1 MKPASEVVYIVDDDE
16 CVRDGLSELLTSMK
30 IENKTFCSAEE
41 YLAFDRS
48 DSCACLILDVH
59 LPELSG
65 LELQQQLRGGPSP
78 PSVFISGRGDVPS
91 TVRAMKAGAIEF
103 LTKPIEPGALVP
115 AIRAAFAEDLCKR
128 KKRAELAA
136 LQRRFSVLTPR
147 EKAVLPLVVSGMLN
161 KQAAH
166 LLGITEVTLQ
176 VHRGQI
182 MRKMEAGSFAEL
194 VRMAE
199 KLGIGPPDEMV

>member
-16 CVRDGLSELLTSMK
+16 GVRDALSELLTSINIK
-30 IENKTFCSAEE
+30 NKTFGSAEE

-48 DSCACLILDVH
+48 DACACLILDVH

-65 LELQQQLRGGPSP
+65 LELQQKLGCGPSP
-78 PSVFISGRGDVPS
+78 PIVFISGRGDVPS

-103 LTKPIEPGALVP
+103 FTKPIEPGALIP
-115 AIRAAFAEDLCKR
+115 AIRAAFAEDLRNRKR
-128 KKRAELAA
+128 RAELAD